1 MSTGSE
7 VFFILEFL
15 DDTKFVLLSF
25 FTLVETICPNI
36 WANKPPKNEKKS
48 PLPEA
53 GRGSLKTSFCLAR
66 DHALWKGKGKNG
78 LATGTR
84 TFLLKSVVE

>member
-1 MSTGSE
+1 MSTGNE

-36 WANKPPKNEKKS
+36 WANKLPKNKKKAH
-48 PLPEA
+48 LRRLDV
-53 GRGSLKTSFCLAR
+53 GRLKRLF
-66 DHALWKGKGKNG
+66 D
-78 LATGTR
+78 
-84 TFLLKSVVE
+84 

>member
-25 FTLVETICPNI
+25 FTLVENICPNI
-36 WANKPPKNEKKS
+36 FANELPKNEKKVHFRR
-48 PLPEA
+48 PDV
-53 GRGSLKTSFCLAR
+53 GRLKRLF
-66 DHALWKGKGKNG
+66 D
-78 LATGTR
+78 
-84 TFLLKSVVE
+84 